1 MNSCFFWLWARL
13 AVLQTAFF
21 FLSAILNFRYFLN
34 FCYFHDLSFQFLNG
48 LLFYFF
54 HPPICNFRYFHE
66 LCFQFLNGLL
76 FCLFI
81 SHLSIFVI
89 SKFSSFLNGVLFPFS
104 NWIFVQIFPL
114 NFPLHFLIG
123 FSFFNPPFYNIGY
136 LYGLFCS
143 IFKWSLIL
151 VFKLDLHFLIGFSF
165 PYWNFI

>member
-1 MNSCFFWLWARL
+1 MKISQRPEFRGLLLAARLFTEYRRFFWLWARL

-21 FLSAILNFRYFLN
+21 FIRHPQFSLFLN

-81 SHLSIFVI
+81 SHLSIFII
-89 SKFSSFLNGVLFPFS
+89 SKFSSFHELSFQFLNGLLFPFS
-104 NWIFVQIFPL
+104 NWIFI
-114 NFPLHFLIG
+114 
-123 FSFFNPPFYNIGY
+123 
-136 LYGLFCS
+136 
-143 IFKWSLIL
+143 
-151 VFKLDLHFLIGFSF
+151 
-165 PYWNFI
+165 